1 MTLGDGA
8 ARSQGAAGRP
18 DSNRRAGAVARQQRR
33 TAYLLLAP
41 CVLFLLGLAIFPTI
55 YSVVLSF
62 RVEPLYNPNAA
73 RFVGWRNY
81 SDLFGDARFWESIRL
96 TLLWA
101 VVVVTIQMVLGFLLA
116 VLLDRKMRGAGL
128 LRTLIIIP
136 VFVSPIAMGLTWR
149 FIFEP
154 VSGLANWVLDAGLG
168 LGPFLWLSDKET
180 ALGTLMFV
188 DCWQWTPFVA
198 LILLAGMQSISPE
211 ITEAARLDRVRGVPY
226 YTRIVLPLIRPVIMV
241 VLLIRLVD
249 SIRIFD
255 LNFIMTKGGPGSAT
269 LMASTYDY
277 TIFEQGHLGLM
288 AAYGFLI
295 LILINIVV
303 ALFLNTLY
311 RTEKAARLAERHG

>member
-1 MTLGDGA
+1 MTA
-8 ARSQGAAGRP
+8 VAVEARPPRAAGPPAPLRP
-18 DSNRRAGAVARQQRR
+18 GAVARQQRR

-41 CVLFLLGLAIFPTI
+41 CVVILLALAIFPLIFAGT
-55 YSVVLSF
+55 LSF
-62 RVEPLYNPNAA
+62 KVDSLYNPDIA

-81 SDLFGDARFWESIRL
+81 NDLFDDRRFWNSIEL
-96 TLLWA
+96 TVIWSVT
-101 VVVVTIQMVLGFLLA
+101 VVSIQMALGFFLA

-136 VFVSPIAMGLTWR
+136 VFISPIAMGLTWR

-154 VSGLANWVLDAGLG
+154 VSGLANWILNTGFGLEKWT
-168 LGPFLWLSDKET
+168 WLSHKDT
-180 ALGTLMFV
+180 ALMTLMFV
-188 DCWQWTPFVA
+188 DCWQWTPFIA

-211 ITEAARLDRVRGVPY
+211 ITEAARLDRVRGVTY
-226 YTRIVLPLIRPVIMV
+226 YWRIVIPLIRPVIMV
-241 VLLIRLVD
+241 VILIRLVD

-255 LNFIMTKGGPGSAT
+255 LNFIMTKGGPGSST
-269 LMASTYDY
+269 LLASVYDY

-303 ALFLNTLY
+303 LAFLNTLY
-311 RTEKAARLAERHG
+311 RTEKAARAADAP

>member
-1 MTLGDGA
+1 MTA
-8 ARSQGAAGRP
+8 VAVEARPPRAAGPPAPLRP
-18 DSNRRAGAVARQQRR
+18 GAVARQQRR

-41 CVLFLLGLAIFPTI
+41 CVVILLALAIFPLIFAGT
-55 YSVVLSF
+55 LSF
-62 RVEPLYNPNAA
+62 KVDSLYNPDIA

-81 SDLFGDARFWESIRL
+81 NDLFDDRRFWNSIEL
-96 TLLWA
+96 TVIWSVT
-101 VVVVTIQMVLGFLLA
+101 VVSIQMVLGFFLA

-136 VFVSPIAMGLTWR
+136 VFISPIAMGLTWR

-154 VSGLANWVLDAGLG
+154 VSGLANWILNTGFGLEKWT
-168 LGPFLWLSDKET
+168 WLSHKDT
-180 ALGTLMFV
+180 ALMTLMFV
-188 DCWQWTPFVA
+188 DCWQWTPFIA

-211 ITEAARLDRVRGVPY
+211 ITEAARLDRVRGVTY
-226 YTRIVLPLIRPVIMV
+226 YWRIVIPLIRPVIMV
-241 VLLIRLVD
+241 VILIRLVD

-255 LNFIMTKGGPGSAT
+255 LNFIMTKGGPGSST
-269 LMASTYDY
+269 LLASVYDY

-303 ALFLNTLY
+303 LAFLNTLY
-311 RTEKAARLAERHG
+311 RTEKAARAADAP